1 MTRRAIPPSVCSPGS
16 LSTPVVLLQ
25 RYPYRD
31 QGAFSRPALYLQVAA
46 EQRDPLLHAGEPDPL
61 AGTFRAA
68 HLPPV
73 ETFSVIPHLKLDLL
87 SHKVQVYM
95 DPCSIGVFAHVR
107 QRLLRDPVE
116 RRLDGGR

>member
-1 MTRRAIPPSVCSPGS
+1 MMRRAVPPSVCGPGS
-16 LSTPVVLLQ
+16 LSTLPFLLQ
-25 RYPYRD
+25 RHPYRD

-46 EQRDPLLHAGEPDPL
+46 EQRDPLFHAGEPDPL

-73 ETFSVIPHLKLDLL
+73 ETITVIPNLKLDLL

-95 DPCSIGVFAHVR
+95 DPCTLGVFAHVR